1 MYACT
6 SCGAVVEIDP
16 QRVATQCIYCTA
28 PLVDST
34 RAASAVDAVV
44 PFRLTKRAAAERLRA
59 YISDRWWTPE
69 PLRKLARQG
78 QMQTE
83 HVRGV
88 LVPHYAYDASIRA
101 DYSARIGVHW
111 EREKKVKRRRSESL
125 SPGEIPSLN
134 EDNETETV
142 RETEWFDLRGHMAT
156 QLDDHLVC
164 ASTGLTHARDLEPFD
179 LGQASPFESRLLLG
193 WDAELPSLSRRDI
206 DREAHRTLSEVARD
220 HLEDHHLTGDEQ
232 ELRTVE
238 LDVQIHRVRLVL
250 LPVWMMTARLGD
262 TLVQVAINGQT
273 GTCAGSLPTSMRK
286 VALTIVA
293 LAALILTILW
303 LRGDLPW
310 T

>member
-1 MYACT
+1 MLSDSHMYACT

-111 EREKKVKRRRSESL
+111 EREKKVAAAAARVTQSAWIAAHWKKKLAMSL
-125 SPGEIPSLN
+125 
-134 EDNETETV
+134 
-142 RETEWFDLRGHMAT
+142 
-156 QLDDHLVC
+156 
-164 ASTGLTHARDLEPFD
+164 GL
-179 LGQASPFESRLLLG
+179 
-193 WDAELPSLSRRDI
+193 
-206 DREAHRTLSEVARD
+206 
-220 HLEDHHLTGDEQ
+220 
-232 ELRTVE
+232 
-238 LDVQIHRVRLVL
+238 
-250 LPVWMMTARLGD
+250 
-262 TLVQVAINGQT
+262 
-273 GTCAGSLPTSMRK
+273 
-286 VALTIVA
+286 
-293 LAALILTILW
+293 
-303 LRGDLPW
+303 DLPG
-310 T
+310 